1 MVSNPDTE
9 AQQKVETEEER
20 ILRELDES
28 EKRQTAASI
37 RATAFMINEL
47 DIASERQ
54 NAAADRAAAYL
65 ASIEGKPQMST
76 AVSAMQE
83 QHAAM
88 DERMRAVNDKAM

>member
-1 MVSNPDTE
+1 MARRQNNTT
-9 AQQKVETEEER
+9 QQKVETEEER

-88 DERMRAVNDKAM
+88 DERMRAVNDRAM